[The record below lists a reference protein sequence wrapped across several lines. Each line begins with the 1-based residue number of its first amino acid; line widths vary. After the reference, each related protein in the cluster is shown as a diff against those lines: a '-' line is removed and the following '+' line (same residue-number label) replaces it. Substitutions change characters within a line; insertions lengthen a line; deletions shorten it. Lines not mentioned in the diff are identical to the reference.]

1 MATEVGTYILN
12 ESNFLVGPN
21 KAPLVGVADGAYLTI
36 EPQGDEAGV
45 KSGAKGDTMLFKRQ
59 NNAYTAT
66 INFLATGT
74 GIGVLGQLRALG
86 VAFEVFY
93 KFGQSEFSGF
103 ALVQNRGTES
113 LSGEG
118 DDRPITLVIAKTTDV
133 LAPQG
138 EIRATNNN

>member
-1 MATEVGTYILN
+1 MATEVGAYELDTA
-12 ESNFLVGPN
+12 NFLVGP
-21 KAPLVGVADGAYLTI
+21 AFEPLVGVGEGAYLTI

-45 KSGAKGDTMLFKRQ
+45 KSGARGSTMLFKRR

-74 GIGVLGQLRALG
+74 GIAVLGQLRALG
-86 VAFEVFY
+86 EVFPIAY
-93 KFGQSEFSGF
+93 DFGSSKFSGF

-113 LSGEG
+113 LSAEG
-118 DDRPITLVIAKTTDV
+118 DDRPITLVIAKTTDE

-138 EIRATNNN
+138 RIVATNNN